1 MNNEREYQSGAIEAE
16 ELVVTHCRDS
26 GRTCGGQQVDWV
38 PNAFVADQAVEDRQ
52 HGHGCAADQSTTNT
66 SRVRVN
72 FQRQP
77 RAMIQFADLKMP
89 HLATWDREN
98 QFFLLQAH

>member
-1 MNNEREYQSGAIEAE
+1 MRAPTRCHRSRG
-16 ELVVTHCRDS
+16 V
-26 GRTCGGQQVDWV
+26 GGNSLPRFWLNLRRQQVDWV
-38 PNAFVADQAVEDRQ
+38 PYALVADQAVEDRQ
-52 HGHGCAADQSTTNT
+52 HGHGCAADQSTANT

-89 HLATWDREN
+89 HLAAWDREN
-98 QFFLLQAH
+98 QFFLLQGR